1 MTSRWI
7 GAALG
12 GALAMLTVAAL
23 PASAGPATTVY
34 AAPGGTGNRCSYQT
48 PCSITQAQTK
58 VHELAPGAY
67 GDIVVSLAGGTYQLS
82 APLTFTAADSGQ
94 NGHKVRWQ
102 AAPGQQ
108 PVISG
113 GQQITGWTRAGGNLW
128 SARVPADLTTR
139 QLYADGVR
147 LPRATG
153 SAPVSLTQTPTGFT
167 AADATMAN
175 WRNPGNI
182 EFIMTEGHGA
192 WTEPRCG
199 VASITGT
206 AITMRQPCWDNM
218 KLVDDPKDPFGD
230 NPAGGFPSYPANAVP
245 TRIEN
250 AFELLSEGEWY
261 LDEAKDT
268 IYYQARAGEDVRHK
282 QFVAA
287 KLDRLIGTTTS
298 ASAPLHDVSFEGLEF
313 SYATWLQPS
322 GPDGFVEM
330 QANFTLTGPGAGRS
344 QGLCQY
350 SQPQGTCPFASWTRP
365 PAAVDLTGT
374 KNVTFLRNTF
384 QHLGGA
390 GLGLQHGV
398 QSDLVQGNTVTDV
411 SGIGILLGA
420 VDDPQPLGG
429 DEHEIATGNT
439 IDSNYVHNTG
449 VEFPG
454 APAVFTGYTR
464 QASITHNQIAD
475 VSYSGISA
483 GWAGWHT
490 NSVTP
495 HDNPN
500 INADN
505 TISYNVIY
513 GHMGVRSDGGAVYT
527 NGPQGTSFEHGL
539 TVQGNVSFSGVHTSF
554 NVYNDEGGDYVNIT
568 GNVQYSDPGG
578 FNGGCST
585 TGHIR
590 LKDNYR
596 TGALNWFGCPP
607 APVGV
612 EVLAGNKQISQNP
625 QAGEVPNQV
634 LAAAGLRPGFRDLVT
649 RGAPSVVV
657 VSPTCTDDI
666 LITGSGFT
674 DRARVSIG
682 GRPVEPVTY
691 ISPNHL
697 SVKLPRGTSG
707 GAVSVATWAGTSA
720 ASASAMLT
728 PCRSLSTTFNNTGIT
743 SDSNTGPGNVDG
755 FGYSYSAEALA
766 QRGIMPGAP
775 VRTHG
780 VTFTWP
786 TASPGS
792 PDNTLAAGQF
802 VGVYGSSS
810 TLGFLMTSTYPA
822 SGTGTVYYT
831 DGTTQDYTIG
841 STNWADGLQPGVT
854 PAITAPYRN
863 GPPGRDTRPV
873 FIFYAGVDIDAKK
886 TVKSV
891 RLPNIGSEVGVN
903 VPAMHIFAVALGGSP
918 DLAQGKIARSS
929 SENFGGAAARVVD
942 GDSNG
947 VWGNNSVSHSDI
959 QDHPWWQVDLG
970 AVSPIQTLNVWNRT
984 DCCLERLND
993 FWVFV
998 SSTPFDTTL
1007 TPAQQA
1013 AKKGVWSAHQ
1023 TGSAPVVTTLS
1034 PNVPGRYVMV
1044 QISGR
1049 NYLSLAEVEVF
1060 GPQPGLGDWVGTWG
1074 SAQAGPAWWAPN
1086 GFPNRSVRNVVHDSV
1101 GGSAARIR
1109 FSNRF
1114 GTSPLV
1120 VDRSSVALGVS
1131 PDSAEAKPG
1140 TVHGLTF
1147 SGQSS
1152 VTIPAGAE
1160 VQSDPVAM
1168 TVPADTDLLVSLY
1181 MSQGSGPA
1189 TYHPAA
1195 NQISYLTTTGDHA
1208 MDESGAGFDQKIG
1221 SWVYVEEID
1230 VQGSGAAGTV
1240 LTFGDSITDGGYA
1253 TTNANHRWPDYLAD
1267 RTKQYGILNSGVS
1280 AGRLMLDGGNLDYGR
1295 AGLVR
1300 LDDDVLNRTNVRTVI
1315 LLQGINDMI
1324 QDPRNNRP
1332 AEFAAAY
1339 KEFVA
1344 RLHAKGIRVLAS
1356 PITPIKGWGG
1366 YDDGLEAT
1374 RQGINDFVLNSGTFD
1389 GIVDFAKAL
1398 QDPQDPLKLRPEF
1411 DAGDHLH
1418 PSDAG
1423 NAAMAA
1429 AVDLTKL

>member
-7 GAALG
+7 AAVLG
-12 GALAMLTVAAL
+12 GALSTLALTA
-23 PASAGPATTVY
+23 PASAAPATTVY
-34 AAPGGTGNRCSYQT
+34 VAPDGRGFGCTWQN
-48 PCSITQAQTK
+48 PCSLTQAQVK
-58 VHELAPGAY
+58 ARDLAPRAY
-67 GDIVVSLAGGTYQLS
+67 SDIVVSLAGGTYQLT

-94 NGHKVRWQ
+94 HGHRIRWQ
-102 AAPGQQ
+102 AAPGQH

-113 GQQITGWTRAGGNLW
+113 GQQVTGWTHTGNLW
-128 SARVPADLTTR
+128 SAKTDVITR

-147 LPRATG
+147 LTRATG
-153 SAPVSLTQTPTGFT
+153 TAPVALTQTPAGFT
-167 AADATMAN
+167 AADTTMAN
-175 WRNPGNI
+175 WRNPGDI
-182 EFIMTEGHGA
+182 EFVLTEGHGA

-218 KLVDDPKDPFGD
+218 KLADQPRGPFGD

-245 TRIEN
+245 TMIEN
-250 AFELLSEGEWY
+250 AYELLSEGEWY
-261 LDEAKDT
+261 LDRAQHT
-268 IYYQARAGEDVRHK
+268 LYYQARPGEDVRHK

-287 KLDRLIGTTTS
+287 KLDTLVTTTTT
-298 ASAPLHDVSFEGLEF
+298 AQAPLHDVSFEGLEF
-313 SYATWLQPS
+313 AYATWSQPS
-322 GPDGFVEM
+322 GPNGFVEM
-330 QANFTLTGPGAGRS
+330 QANFTLTGPNAGNS

-350 SQPQGTCPFASWTRP
+350 SQPRGTCPYAAWTRP
-365 PAAVDLTGT
+365 AAAVDLTGT
-374 KNVTFLRNTF
+374 RNVTFLRNTF

-398 QSDLVQGNTVTDV
+398 RDDLVQGNTVNDI

-420 VDDPQPLGG
+420 VDDPQPING
-429 DEHEIATGNT
+429 DENEIATGNT
-439 IDSNYVHNTG
+439 VDSNYVHDTG

-454 APAVFTGYTR
+454 APAIFNGYSRRT
-464 QASITHNQIAD
+464 SITHNQISN
-475 VSYSGISA
+475 VSYSGISS

-505 TISYNVIY
+505 TISYNEIY
-513 GHMGVRSDGGAVYT
+513 GHMGVRSDGGAIYT

-539 TVQGNVSFSGVHTSF
+539 TVEGNVSFSGIHTSF
-554 NVYNDEGGDYVNIT
+554 NVYNDEGGDYVTIR
-568 GNVQYSDPGG
+568 GNAQYSDPGG

-590 LKDNYR
+590 LKGNYR

-607 APVGV
+607 APVGI
-612 EVLAGNKQISQNP
+612 EVLDGDRRISQNP
-625 QAGEVPNQV
+625 QAGEIPNQI
-634 LAAAGLRPGFRDLVT
+634 LAAAGLRPEFRDLVT
-649 RGAPSVVV
+649 RTAPAVVT
-657 VSPTCTDDI
+657 VSPTCTDDV
-666 LITGSGFT
+666 LVSGSGFT
-674 DRARVSIG
+674 DRARVTIS

-691 ISPNHL
+691 ISPNQL

-707 GAVSVATWAGTSA
+707 GVVSVSTWTGTSTTT
-720 ASASAMLT
+720 ASLS
-728 PCRSLSTTFNNTGIT
+728 PCRSLSTLFNNVAIT
-743 SDSNTGPGNVDG
+743 SDSNRGPGNVDG
-755 FGYSYSAEALA
+755 YGYSYSAEALA
-766 QRGIMPGAP
+766 QRGVVPGAP

-786 TASPGS
+786 TASPGT
-792 PDNTLAAGQF
+792 PDNALAAGQL

-810 TLGFLMTSTYPA
+810 TLGFLLTSTNPT
-822 SGTGTVYYT
+822 SGKGTVNYT
-831 DGTTQDYTIG
+831 DGSSQEYTIG
-841 STNWADGLQPGVT
+841 STNWADGLQPGVF

-863 GPPGRDTRPV
+863 GPGGQDTRPV
-873 FIFYAGVDIDAKK
+873 WIFYAGVDIDPHR
-886 TVKSV
+886 TVRSV
-891 RLPNIGSEVGVN
+891 RLPDIGSEVGPS
-903 VPAMHIFAVALGGSP
+903 VPAMHVFAVALGGSP
-918 DLAQGKIARSS
+918 DLALGKNARAS
-929 SENFGGAAARVVD
+929 SEAFGSPASRAVD
-942 GDSNG
+942 GDTNG

-970 AVSPIQTLNVWNRT
+970 ADSPIETVNVWNRT
-984 DCCLERLND
+984 DCCSDRLTD
-993 FWVFV
+993 FWVFT
-998 SSTPFDTTL
+998 SSTPFDTSL

-1013 AKKGVWSAHQ
+1013 AEPGVWSSHQ
-1023 TGSAPVVTTLS
+1023 TGPAQVVTSVRPGVT
-1034 PNVPGRYVMV
+1034 GRYVMV
-1044 QISGR
+1044 QLTNR
-1049 NYLSLAEVEVF
+1049 EYLSLAEVEVF
-1060 GPQPGLGDWVGTWG
+1060 GAQPGPADWVGTWG

-1086 GFPNRSVRNVVHDSV
+1086 GFPNRSIRNVVHNSV

-1114 GTSPLV
+1114 GTVPLTITT
-1120 VDRSSVALGVS
+1120 SSLALAVNA
-1131 PDSAEAKPG
+1131 DSADARPG

-1147 SGQSS
+1147 SGQAS
-1152 VTIPAGAE
+1152 VTIPAGGEA
-1160 VQSDPVAM
+1160 QSDPVAM

-1181 MSQGSGPA
+1181 MAQGSGPA

-1230 VQGSGAAGTV
+1230 IQGSGARGSV
-1240 LTFGDSITDGGYA
+1240 VTFGDSITDGGYA

-1267 RTKQYGILNSGVS
+1267 RTKDVGVINSGIS
-1280 AGRLMLDGGNLDYGR
+1280 ANRLMLDGGDVDWGR
-1295 AGLVR
+1295 AGIAR

-1315 LLQGINDMI
+1315 LMQGVNDLI
-1324 QDPRNNRP
+1324 HDPRATDP
-1332 AEFAAAY
+1332 AVYVAAY

-1344 RLHAKGIRVLAS
+1344 RTHARGIRVIAS
-1356 PITPIKGWGG
+1356 PITPFKGWEQ
-1366 YDDGLEAT
+1366 YSDELETT
-1374 RQGINDFVLNSGTFD
+1374 RQGINDFILNSGTFD
-1389 GIVDFAKAL
+1389 GIVDFATVL
-1398 QDPQDPLKLRPEF
+1398 RDPRDPLKLRPEY